1 MFEKKKKRTID
12 FLAGHASVE
21 KLAEAMH
28 LHLQTKRPHPIRKIL
43 KYFGIFLL
51 AIFFI
56 IIITAGILFFHFKSY
71 YDLAILGKN
80 NLQDSL
86 VSAQDKN
93 FSAMG
98 GQTLTAENSFT
109 DLAREL
115 EVLRN
120 SPVLKNLNI
129 GQKELADVDSL
140 IQSAGA
146 VSRALNQA
154 AVIGSQ
160 WNDILGG
167 KFGANFSAISSVQK
181 QALLKSIFE
190 SGHELNSLKADLDL
204 AVVNL
209 NNVEADGFL
218 SPLKGKIDEAKNKLI
233 QASNLL
239 SEASVVSQLA
249 PEFFGYPTTSTFL
262 VLFENNAELR
272 PTGGFLGT
280 YGILQTQNGDV
291 LRFDSHDIYHMD
303 QPMEALHL
311 LRIVPPAPLAEYLN
325 KNWYMRDANWSPD
338 WPTSAKQ
345 IIWFYNKE
353 NALLPP
359 KNQINNFSGDFT
371 GVIAVTPELVTSLL
385 DLTGPITINGE
396 QFNKDNFSDLL
407 EYKVEEDIASENVT
421 SWQRKEIIGKILA
434 AMKEKLFN
442 LDYSVWPYALTKIND
457 AVKEKNILVYSPN
470 DYDESLIQNLNA
482 GGELQI
488 ASGDY
493 LMTVDANLGARKTDS
508 VMQKNIS
515 YQVRQ
520 KSDGLYADLKI
531 TYTNTALKMDWRT
544 TDYRSYTRIYLPS
557 GSEIKNVSGL
567 AKNTNYQEA
576 GKTVVGGLLQ
586 VPLGHIVNLEISYK
600 LPGYLNDQFSQG
612 SYQLL
617 VQKQP
622 GNTVNSLKVDVMAPD
637 EIKSYNPLYGGKVV
651 GNDIIW
657 NSGLDSD
664 KIFEINF

>member
-1 MFEKKKKRTID
+1 MFGKKKKKTID
-12 FLAGHASVE
+12 FLTGHASIE
-21 KLAEAMH
+21 KLVEALH
-28 LHLQTKRPHPIRKIL
+28 LHLRKKHPRPIFKFL

-56 IIITAGILFFHFKSY
+56 IIITAGILFFHFKGF

-86 VSAQDKN
+86 ISAQDKN

-115 EVLRN
+115 EALRN
-120 SPVLKNLNI
+120 SPVLKKLNI

-167 KFGANFSAISSVQK
+167 KFGANFSAISSNQK

-190 SGHELNSLKADLDL
+190 SGPELNSLKANLDL

-303 QPMEALHL
+303 QPMEALRL

-338 WPTSAKQ
+338 WPSSAKQ

-359 KNQINNFSGDFT
+359 KNKINNFSGDFT

-482 GGELQI
+482 GGELKNQT
-488 ASGDY
+488 GDY
-493 LMTVDANLGARKTDS
+493 LMAVDANLGARKTDS

-515 YQVRQ
+515 YQVRK

-531 TYTNTALKMDWRT
+531 TYTNTALKIDWRT
-544 TDYRSYTRIYLPS
+544 TDYRSYTRAYLPS

-586 VPLGHIVNLEISYK
+586 VPLGHTVNLEIYYK
-600 LPGYLNDQFSQG
+600 LPTYLNDQFSQG

-622 GNTVNSLKVDVMAPD
+622 GNMVNSLKVDVMAPSA
-637 EIKSYNPLYGGKVV
+637 IKSYNPLDSGKVV

-657 NSGLDSD
+657 NSDLIAD
-664 KIFEINF
+664 KEFRLNF